1 MSFLD
6 FFKKKKSKDVAKDRL
21 MMMLAYE
28 RATTKI
34 DNLEDMKRDLIEV
47 VKKYLKVK
55 DIEIKSSS
63 NQDIETLEVEIIL
76 DKWKREKIQKKIK
89 AHITNI

>member
-1 MSFLD
+1 MSFFD

-28 RATTKI
+28 RANTKI
-34 DNLEDMKRDLIEV
+34 GNLDDLKKELIEV
-47 VKKYLKVK
+47 VKKYLNVK
-55 DIEIKSSS
+55 DIYIKNSS

-76 DKWKREKIQKKIK
+76 NNEK
-89 AHITNI
+89 N

>member
-34 DNLEDMKRDLIEV
+34 ENLDEMKKDLIAV
-47 VKKYLKVK
+47 VKKYLNVK
-55 DIEIKSSS
+55 DIHIKNQS

-76 DKWKREKIQKKIK
+76 DK
-89 AHITNI
+89 

>member
-6 FFKKKKSKDVAKDRL
+6 FFKKKKSKDIAKDRL
-21 MMMLAYE
+21 TMILAYE

-34 DNLEDMKRDLIEV
+34 ENLDEMKKELIEV
-47 VKKYLKVK
+47 VKKYLNVK
-55 DIEIKSSS
+55 DIHIKNKS

-76 DKWKREKIQKKIK
+76 EK
-89 AHITNI
+89 